1 MIAVNMDIKDY
12 CENELYVYIYIYI
25 YIYIYDHL
33 FSNLRFSVYS
43 HIIYT
48 ISSLKSQLLI
58 RLWKMSIEAC
68 VYIFVV
74 CVHIS

>member
-1 MIAVNMDIKDY
+1 MT
-12 CENELYVYIYIYI
+12 IY
-25 YIYIYDHL
+25 
-33 FSNLRFSVYS
+33 SVTCDFQCT
-43 HIIYT
+43 HTGIIYT